1 LAAGSC
7 LLQGARRRALKQG
20 VILMPPRS
28 YLGHVPG
35 PVIEA
40 VLAREEAEDAA
51 EADMETDEDEES
63 EGEEED
69 GDALLRDD

>member
-1 LAAGSC
+1 
-7 LLQGARRRALKQG
+7 
-20 VILMPPRS
+20 MPPRS